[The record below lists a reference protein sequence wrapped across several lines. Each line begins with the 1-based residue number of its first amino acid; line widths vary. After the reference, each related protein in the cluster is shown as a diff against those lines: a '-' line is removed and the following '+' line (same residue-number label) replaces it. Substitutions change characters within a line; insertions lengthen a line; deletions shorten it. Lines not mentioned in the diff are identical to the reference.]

1 MPREGTAARGAGPS
15 RIHRVAANIGLATV
29 SAALFLLLLEGG
41 LRLHDLLGGTPLI
54 RQDPATTLFDPH
66 PYLPMVLRP
75 SSRYRD
81 GDTSGEI
88 NSLGFRGP
96 ERSASKTP
104 GTFRIICVG
113 GSTTFGA
120 GIRGDD
126 RTYPAFLERRLE
138 EAWPERRVEVWNAG
152 VPGYTTAE
160 NAIYISLRLVDF
172 SPDLI
177 VLYEGYNDFKPNRYP
192 AFRSDY
198 AHWRDRARVPRRS
211 PLESL
216 RLYARLHDLAQRWLV
231 DPAAEVRDPASGE
244 KLRRHDS
251 VGEAG
256 LAVFER
262 NLRSMVA
269 VSRAGGAAV
278 ALATYAHPCTAE
290 NLERRPDLF
299 VYLPRYQP
307 NLTFAG
313 VQDAFRRY
321 NDAIRKVARSE
332 GAVLADAEIE
342 IPPDPALFVD
352 HVHFN
357 ARGAELFAGVVAQ
370 AIREGLPPVDGGASA
385 RAGAAAG
392 PAAAAPR

>member
-1 MPREGTAARGAGPS
+1 MPREGSAGRGAGPS

-41 LRLHDLLGGTPLI
+41 LRLYDLLRGAPLLQ
-54 RQDPATTLFDPH
+54 QDPATTLFEPH
-66 PYLPMVLRP
+66 PYLPTMLRP
-75 SSRYRD
+75 SSHYRD

-96 ERSASKTP
+96 ERSASKAP
-104 GTFRIICVG
+104 GTFRVICVG

-126 RTYPAFLERRLE
+126 RTYPAFLGTRLE

-160 NAIYISLRLVDF
+160 NAIYLSLRVIDF

-198 AHWRDRARVPRRS
+198 AHWRDRARVPQRS

-216 RLYARLHDLAQRWLV
+216 RLYAKLHYLAQRWLA
-231 DPAAEVRDPASGE
+231 DPEAEVRDPTSGE
-244 KLRRHDS
+244 KLRRHDN

-256 LAVFER
+256 LAAFER

-269 VSRAGGAAV
+269 VSRAAGAEV

-299 VYLPRYQP
+299 VYLPRFQP

-313 VQDAFRRY
+313 VRDAFRRY
-321 NDAIRKVARSE
+321 NDAIRNVARAE
-332 GAVLADAEIE
+332 GAVLADAELE
-342 IPPDPALFVD
+342 IPADPALFVD

-357 ARGAELFAGVVAQ
+357 ARGAELFAGVVAA
-370 AIREGLPPVDGGASA
+370 AIRAGLPAEGGGSSTA
-385 RAGAAAG
+385 AGAATG